1 MPPIDPTLLSGIF
14 KTLSP
19 TEAIKPH
26 AKQNKKAA
34 DHAPTASIEL
44 KGATERSKGE
54 LKKQL
59 RYRLKKHKAEDKNFT
74 VNAPAIAIKEI
85 LIWEFG
91 EEILEHPEFKYFSEL
106 VLKELAA
113 NKELA
118 AYINNLVE
126 SYSR

>member
-1 MPPIDPTLLSGIF
+1 MPPIDPTQLTGIF
-14 KTLSP
+14 KTLSS

-26 AKQNKKAA
+26 GEKSKKTS
-34 DHAPTASIEL
+34 HKNAPSIEV
-44 KGATERSKGE
+44 KGTRERSKDE

-59 RYRLKKHKAEDKNFT
+59 RYRLRKQKVEDKNFAA
-74 VNAPAIAIKEI
+74 NAPAIAIKEI

-91 EEILEHPEFKYFSEL
+91 EDILDHPEFKHFSDI

-118 AYINNLVE
+118 AYIHNLINN
-126 SYSR
+126 YSN

>member
-1 MPPIDPTLLSGIF
+1 MPPIDPTQLSGIF

-26 AKQNKKAA
+26 GEKNKKISNNT
-34 DHAPTASIEL
+34 PSPSIEV
-44 KGATERSKGE
+44 KGTRERSKEE

-59 RYRLKKHKAEDKNFT
+59 RYQLQKQKVEDKNFAA
-74 VNAPAIAIKEI
+74 NAPAIAIKEI

-91 EEILEHPEFKYFSEL
+91 EDILDHPEFKHFSDI
-106 VLKELAA
+106 VFKELAA

-118 AYINNLVE
+118 AYIRNLINN
-126 SYSR
+126 YSN